1 LLKLLLVA
9 VGGGVGSVTR
19 YLVSNLLAARWGS
32 EFPYGTLI
40 VNVIGCFIIGIF
52 MTLITE
58 RIMVN
63 PYWRLLITV
72 GFLGGLTTFSSFSY
86 ETLKLVGDG
95 NIYYAIYNI
104 GFNLLVGLVATWAG
118 ISVARLA

>member
-1 LLKLLLVA
+1 MLKLLLVA